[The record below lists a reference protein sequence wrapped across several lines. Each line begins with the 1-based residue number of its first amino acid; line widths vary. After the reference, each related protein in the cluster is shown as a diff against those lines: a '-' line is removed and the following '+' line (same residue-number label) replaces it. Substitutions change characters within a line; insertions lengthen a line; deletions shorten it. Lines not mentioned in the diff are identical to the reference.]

1 MRMRRTDPLRAFAIV
16 ALVLPGLIFA
26 APTAGA
32 CGLCDR
38 GVPCPN
44 MATPE
49 PVAAAHSCC
58 GDNADAPAAPA
69 LSSLSSEACD
79 CGRDAPPAVVTAVAA
94 GKTEVGNAAVSDEV
108 ITHSAVSVQKATAPC
123 DRHSTTPPP
132 PLLFLLDC
140 VFLT

>member
-1 MRMRRTDPLRAFAIV
+1 MRRQESFRAFAII
-16 ALVLPGLIFA
+16 ALLLPGLVFA

-49 PVAAAHSCC
+49 PIAAAHSCC
-58 GDNADAPAAPA
+58 GDDAADAPVDSG
-69 LSSLSSEACD
+69 SSSFSSKACD
-79 CGRDAPPAVVTAVAA
+79 CGRDAAPAVVASVEAPTT
-94 GKTEVGNAAVSDEV
+94 KVGNAAVSHEV
-108 ITHSAVSVQKATAPC
+108 YLNTAVSVQTAASPV
-123 DRHSTTPPP
+123 DRPSTTPPP